1 MSEDASASCETI
13 IRNGMVIDGGGGPR
27 VRADVAVTDGRIT
40 AVGELSA
47 VRAERE
53 IDAAGRIV
61 APGFID
67 THTHDDRALLSS
79 PDMAMKVSQGV
90 TTVVVG
96 NCGISLS
103 PLEPSAPPPPPMDIL
118 GDRDWYRFPTVS
130 AYRARLEAT
139 PPALNVAMLIGHS
152 TLRLGVMDDVGRA
165 ASESE
170 IARMREKLGEGMAAG
185 AVGFSTGLSYAPN
198 RAAPTDEIVALAE
211 VAARFGGL
219 YVTHMRNEGDTIDE
233 ALDEAFEIGERAAL
247 PIIVSHYKCAGAANF
262 GRSQQTLARIEEA
275 RGRQRVGLDV
285 YPYAAGSTVLIPD
298 LVEDSARVI
307 MTWSTPKPEVAGR
320 DLGDLAAEWGCSPRA
335 AAEALVPGGAIYFM
349 MDEDDVRRILAYP
362 HTMIGSDGLPH
373 DVHPHPRL
381 WGTFPRVLGHYARE
395 LGLITLEDAVHK
407 MTGLPAAQFGL
418 AGRGVV
424 RAGAHADLVVFDPAA
439 VIDCSSYE
447 NPTAPAAGIEAVMVN
462 GCVVW
467 SGLAASGEHP
477 GRILERTAPAS

>member
-1 MSEDASASCETI
+1 MPEGASASCETI
-13 IRNGMVIDGGGGPR
+13 IRNGTVIDGGGGPR
-27 VRADVAVTDGRIT
+27 VRADVAVADGRVT

-47 VRAERE
+47 VTAERE
-53 IDAAGRIV
+53 IDATGRII

-67 THTHDDRALLSS
+67 SHTHDDRALLSS
-79 PDMAMKVSQGV
+79 PDMAMKASQGV
-90 TTVVVG
+90 TTVIIG

-103 PLEPSAPPPPPMDIL
+103 PLDPTGPPPPPLNIL
-118 GDRDWYRFPTVS
+118 GDRDWYRFPTVG
-130 AYRARLEAT
+130 AYRARLEAA

-152 TLRLGVMDDVGRA
+152 TLRLGAMDDVGRA

-170 IARMREKLGEGMAAG
+170 IAQMREKLREGMAAG
-185 AVGFSTGLSYAPN
+185 AVGFSTGLSYATN
-198 RAAPTDEIVALAE
+198 TAAPTDEVVALAE
-211 VAARFGGL
+211 VAAAFGGL
-219 YVTHMRNEGDTIDE
+219 YVTHMRNEGDAIEE
-233 ALDEAFEIGERAAL
+233 ALDETFEIGERAGL
-247 PIIVSHYKCAGAANF
+247 PVIVSHYKCAGTANF
-262 GRSQQTLARIEEA
+262 GRSRQTLARIEAA

-298 LVEDSARVI
+298 LVEGSARVI
-307 MTWSTPKPEVAGR
+307 MTWSTPKPEAAGR
-320 DLGDLAAEWGCSPRA
+320 DLNDLAAEWGCSPRE

-395 LGLITLEDAVHK
+395 LGLLTLEDAVHK

-418 AGRGVV
+418 AGRGVI

-439 VIDCSSYE
+439 VIDRSSYE
-447 NPTAPAAGIEAVMVN
+447 DPTAPAAGIESVMVN
-462 GCVVW
+462 GRVVW
-467 SGLAASGEHP
+467 SGLAASGERP
-477 GRILERTAPAS
+477 GRVLERTAEAA